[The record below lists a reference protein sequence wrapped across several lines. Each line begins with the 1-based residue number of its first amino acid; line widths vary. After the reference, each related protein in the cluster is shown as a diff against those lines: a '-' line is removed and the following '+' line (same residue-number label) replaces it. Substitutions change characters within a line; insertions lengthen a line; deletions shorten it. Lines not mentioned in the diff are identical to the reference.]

1 MDLSVI
7 FATAFMIGF
16 SGAMVPGPL
25 LSVAIGESIRLG
37 FIAAPLLMLGHG
49 LLELAL
55 ILALVG
61 GLSVFLSQA
70 AVAHVIAVI
79 GGLFLIY
86 MGYGIINDVYKGKI
100 SFSEQKY
107 IEQKNKTANMEINNA
122 VTNNTATRAN
132 SSELAGGKRLMRVV
146 ILGVLVS
153 FSNPYWLLWWATI
166 GLTYITLSLNSGWLG
181 LTAFFSGHILSDLTW
196 YCLVATAVVGSRKFL
211 NDSVYKGILLFCG
224 VFIIGLGGYFVY
236 NGFFT

>member
-55 ILALVG
+55 ILALLG

-70 AVAHVIAVI
+70 AVAHVISVI

-86 MGYGIINDVYKGKI
+86 MGCGIINDVYKGKI
-100 SFSEQKY
+100 SFSEQNN
-107 IEQKNKTANMEINNA
+107 IEQKNNTANIEINNA
-122 VTNNTATRAN
+122 VTNNTATQAN
-132 SSELAGGKRLMRVV
+132 SSELADGKRLMRVV
-146 ILGVLVS
+146 ILGILVS

-166 GLTYITLSLNSGWLG
+166 GLTYITLSLNSGWIG

-196 YCLVATAVVGSRKFL
+196 YCLVAAAVVGSRKFL